1 MYVVGCRSMVYVYSF
16 PFQCAQI
23 ARFFIFIPP
32 FYFSFLSLPT
42 PLPTPSLLTVII
54 SGVGLEKISD
64 AVWDELFALPSLIFL
79 DVSGN
84 PELDFV
90 PPVDAVYRFQSL
102 NCFSLKG
109 TDISRLLPNS
119 LSNFGT
125 VIDAFDISYPSAP
138 VSNRVDM
145 TRIFAGLTSIRATM
159 WYNNICPAG
168 FYSTPLNHGDA
179 PSGL

>member
-1 MYVVGCRSMVYVYSF
+1 MIYVYSF

-42 PLPTPSLLTVII
+42 PFPTPSLLTVII

-138 VSNRVDM
+138 VSNRAWRTTNAPVIIREDVIA
-145 TRIFAGLTSIRATM
+145 RIFLMRERKKKKGKKI
-159 WYNNICPAG
+159 
-168 FYSTPLNHGDA
+168 D
-179 PSGL
+179 